1 MYDIKDEVIELE
13 EELINLRRDFH
24 MYPELGYQEFRTSK
38 IVYDYLKDLGLEVK
52 NVAKTGVIGL
62 LKGEQPG
69 KTIIL
74 RADMDALPQKEEVN
88 IPYKSVNEGVMHACG
103 HDGHTSMLLIA
114 AKILS
119 KHKKDIAGNIK
130 FVFQP
135 NEEEAGALDMINEG
149 ILEDPKVDAAF
160 AIHLWTPLK
169 SGEVGLA
176 EGPVMAALEEFEL
189 EIYGRAG
196 HTGSPHTAIDP
207 ILPATNIIQSIQSIQ
222 TREINPLWPIA
233 IMIGSING
241 GSGRN
246 IIADKVLIGGTIRFL
261 FKDEVAEKKDL
272 LERFERVV
280 KGICEASNVT
290 YKLRYIPSNPSL
302 LNDGKLISYVR
313 NASVETFGVD
323 NNFIECRNMAGED
336 FAEFSQRVPSVFYFI
351 GNGNE
356 EKESTY
362 PHHHPLFKLDEDT
375 LKYGVEMHVRTALDY
390 LKKED

>member
-246 IIADKVLIGGTIRFL
+246 IIADNVLIGGTIRFL

>member
-130 FVFQP
+130 FIFQP

>member
-38 IVYDYLKDLGLEVK
+38 IVYDYLKGLGLEVK

-74 RADMDALPQKEEVN
+74 RADMDALPQNEEVN